1 MTLGYDK
8 PLYLLAFDHRAS
20 FERDLFHASP
30 PVSDTVRAGII
41 DAKEVIYEGFVEA
54 AGRGVP
60 RDAAGVL
67 TDEEYGASVA
77 RKARSAGHVLAMPVE
92 KSGQAEFQFQYGEDF
107 GRHIEEFDPT
117 FSKVLVRYNP
127 DGDPE
132 LNRRQAG
139 RLARL
144 SRWLHD
150 RDRRF
155 LFELLIP
162 ATPEQLK
169 RAGGDQRRYDREIR
183 PDLEVRTIHALQN
196 ADVEPDIWKIEGL
209 ASTEACVQVVAAAH
223 RGGRDGVR
231 CVVLGR
237 GADEAQVLEWLTIA
251 APVPGFDGFAVGR
264 TIWEQPLRDMI
275 AGTIPRSDAVHQIAD
290 HYVENV
296 NGYRLA
302 AGLTGLTLE
311 EPWPRHPS
319 A

>member
-1 MTLGYDK
+1 MKLGYDK

-30 PVSDTVRAGII
+30 PISDKVRAGII

-54 AGRGVP
+54 TRRGVP
-60 RDAAGVL
+60 VAAAGVL
-67 TDEEYGASVA
+67 VDEEYGASVA
-77 RKARSAGHVLAMPVE
+77 RKARSAGHVLAMPAE
-92 KSGQAEFQFQYGEDF
+92 KSGQAEFQFEYGEDF

-127 DGDPE
+127 DDDPE

-144 SRWLHD
+144 SAWLHD

-162 ATPEQLK
+162 ATPQQLG

-183 PDLEVRTIHALQN
+183 PDLEVQVIQALQD
-196 ADVEPDIWKIEGL
+196 AGVEPDIWKIEGL
-209 ASTEACVQVVAAAH
+209 DSAEACARVVTAAH

-231 CVVLGR
+231 CIVLGR
-237 GADEAQVLEWLTIA
+237 GADEAQVLEWLRIA
-251 APVPGFDGFAVGR
+251 ASVPGFDGFAVGR
-264 TIWEQPLRDMI
+264 TLWEQPLRDMV
-275 AGTIPRSDAVHQIAD
+275 AGTSQRSEAVHEIAD
-290 HYVENV
+290 HYLETFD
-296 NGYRLA
+296 GF
-302 AGLTGLTLE
+302 TGSL
-311 EPWPRHPS
+311 PDSPR
-319 A
+319 

>member
-1 MTLGYDK
+1 MKLGYDK
-8 PLYLLAFDHRAS
+8 PLYLMAFDHRSS
-20 FERDLFHASP
+20 FERDLFAASP
-30 PVSDTVRAGII
+30 PVSDKVRAGIM

-54 AGRGVP
+54 VGRGVP
-60 RDAAGVL
+60 VAAAGVL
-67 TDEEYGASVA
+67 VDEEYGASVA
-77 RKARSAGHVLAMPVE
+77 RKARSAGYVLAMPVE
-92 KSGQAEFQFQYGEDF
+92 ESGQAEFQFQYGDDF
-107 GRHIEEFDPT
+107 GRHIEEFDPA

-127 DGDPE
+127 DGDRE
-132 LNRRQAG
+132 LNRRQSA

-144 SRWLHD
+144 SGWLHD
-150 RDRRF
+150 RNRRF

-162 ATPEQLK
+162 PTPEQLG

-183 PDLEVRTIHALQN
+183 PDLEVRVIHALQD
-196 ADVEPDIWKIEGL
+196 AGVEPDIWKIEGL
-209 ASTEACVQVVAAAH
+209 DSTEACVQVVAAAH

-237 GADEAQVLEWLTIA
+237 GADEAQVLEWLRIA

-264 TIWEQPLRDMI
+264 TNWEQPLRDMI

-296 NGYRLA
+296 TGYRLA
-302 AGLTGLTLE
+302 TGLTGLTLE

-319 A
+319 D